1 LSASVGE
8 NWHSQN
14 QPDFGD
20 DILRI
25 VAADSGAAILN
36 DKFEPITVVAAVSIL
51 AEPPY
56 KTASSFLAEP
66 IFADANNGYQL
77 IVHELELC
85 QQLLK
90 TVKADVVHLDLSM
103 RGMNLEELSAVGIS
117 TMKKSR
123 KVRGQILKIMP
134 KLRKTASSILRTY
147 GIEVFAFGKESI
159 PVRIAEL
166 TSGAHAIRY
175 AAEKAIKE
183 NVKLRLGLP
192 TKCQPE
198 FFKDKIGLLSLMP
211 TESEVVGY
219 AECGRD
225 LLEGIQITEML
236 NPCARGFKML
246 EITPLPVN

>member
-1 LSASVGE
+1 
-8 NWHSQN
+8 
-14 QPDFGD
+14 
-20 DILRI
+20 LRI

-36 DKFEPITVVAAVSIL
+36 DRFEPVTVVAAGAIL

-56 KTASSFLAEP
+56 KRASSVLAEP
-66 IFADANNGYQL
+66 IFADADNGYQL

-90 TVKADVVHLDLSM
+90 TVKADVVHLDMSL
-103 RGMNLEELSAVGIS
+103 RGTNLEELSAVDIS

-123 KVRGQILKIMP
+123 KARGQILKILP

-147 GIEVFAFGKESI
+147 GIQVLAYGKESI

-175 AAEKAIKE
+175 ASEKAVKE
-183 NVKLRLGLP
+183 KVKLKIGLP
-192 TKCQPE
+192 TKCQPKIFE
-198 FFKDKIGLLSLMP
+198 DKVALLSLMP
-211 TESEVVGY
+211 AENEVAGY
-219 AECGRD
+219 AECNRD
-225 LLEGIQITEML
+225 ILERVKISVML

-246 EITPLPVN
+246 EIAPS

>member
-1 LSASVGE
+1 MGG
-8 NWHSQN
+8 NWHPQN
-14 QPDFGD
+14 QSKFGED
-20 DILRI
+20 TLRI
-25 VAADSGAAILN
+25 VVADSGAAILN
-36 DKFEPITVVAAVSIL
+36 DKFEPVTVVAAVSIL

-56 KTASSFLAEP
+56 KTATSFLAEP

-117 TMKKSR
+117 VMKKSR
-123 KVRGQILKIMP
+123 NARGQILKIMP
-134 KLRKTASSILRTY
+134 KLRKTSLNILRTY
-147 GIEVFAFGKESI
+147 GIAVFAFGKESI

-175 AAEKAIKE
+175 AAEKATKE

-198 FFKDKIGLLSLMP
+198 FFKDKIALQSLMP

-225 LLEGIQITEML
+225 LLESIKITEML
-236 NPCARGFKML
+236 NPCARGFKVL
-246 EITPLPVN
+246 EITPLSVS

>member
-1 LSASVGE
+1 
-8 NWHSQN
+8 
-14 QPDFGD
+14 
-20 DILRI
+20 LRI

-36 DKFEPITVVAAVSIL
+36 DKFEPVTVVAAVAIL

-56 KTASSFLAEP
+56 KMASSILAEP
-66 IFADANNGYQL
+66 IFAEANNGYQL

-90 TVKADVVHLDLSM
+90 TVKADAVHLDMSL
-103 RGMNLEELSAVGIS
+103 GGINLEEFSAVGVS
-117 TMKKSR
+117 TMRKSR
-123 KVRGQILKIMP
+123 NARVQILKILP

-147 GIEVFAFGKESI
+147 GVTVFAFGKESI

-175 AAEKAIKE
+175 AAEKVINE

-192 TKCQPE
+192 TKCQPK
-198 FFKDKIGLLSLMP
+198 FLKDKIVLQSLMP
-211 TESEVVGY
+211 TENEVAGY
-219 AECGRD
+219 AECSRE
-225 LLEGIQITEML
+225 LLECVQILEML

-246 EITPLPVN
+246 EITPL